1 MKEANIL
8 VRIRIALSE
17 MGVRLFRNQAGR
29 YLLSDG
35 RYLQSGLVK
44 GASDLIGWT
53 SIRITPQMVGRKV
66 AVFTSVEVKGPKGKV
81 TADQHVFLQNVR
93 DAGGIAVVAR
103 SEEEAVVKVR
113 EYSP

>member
-17 MGVRLFRNQAGR
+17 MGVRVFRNQVGR
-29 YLLSDG
+29 YMLSDG

-53 SIRITPQMVGRKV
+53 SITITPEMIGRKV
-66 AVFTSVEVKGPKGKV
+66 AVFTAVEVKGPKGQV
-81 TADQHVFLQNVR
+81 TADQHIFLDNVR
-93 DAGGIAVVAR
+93 QAGGIAVVAH
-103 SEEEAVVKVR
+103 SEAEAVVKVR